1 MDYDDQD
8 LSGRA
13 PRQRRRAGS
22 WSEDADYGDELPRPR
37 AAEESQVERYTSY
50 PDPATTDFYRR
61 TGDTGVGDI
70 PPIRSSRARNRWQAS
85 RETEGWRQEP
95 DGGASYDRTS
105 ESLSYEDAA
114 PERPS
119 WADRRYDTG
128 SWRNV
133 SDTAS
138 WRRGSRVDPDE
149 GTGYRAYQPGG
160 RYGSRTDAGD
170 TEPAARRR
178 PPDEG
183 GGSWGRDAEED
194 TWNRRSGAGSWRRVT
209 ETRTWVSETGSWSSA
224 DAIEHRATDVPA
236 QRPAPAED
244 TWGGRAV
251 REETGSWDA
260 PRRTRSER
268 RRAERAGEL
277 PEHAP
282 ERTDDQS
289 WEQPERVERGPER
302 VERVERGP
310 EWVERGRERPAPGA
324 EKPRHYQQSGWPD
337 WSDPTMGPAR
347 TRGTRADAGPPVP
360 RSGNAPQLPPEAI
373 QDRPERAQTSSQ
385 WPAGAPGTTDTGTWR
400 RRPENADD
408 GDWRGPQ
415 AVSDTGTW
423 RRGAQMDGPRARR
436 ERSATEDTGTRAGG
450 YGFTR
455 AEPDAPRPRYA
466 GETGE
471 VSRYPRRTETDTSS
485 WQRTPD
491 GVMWTGAPTTGT
503 APAAGVYRASRP
515 VRSWQDD
522 TSAAERDWAAGQAN
536 TGTYPDGLTRPS
548 YADATPE
555 ERTPRREMSAA
566 MRRRVAVEELDE
578 LEDAPPGGPLAA
590 IGFTVF
596 WYSVPVLLFTIFT
609 LTQGTAERARAGAT
623 LLGAAPQF
631 GISLAVSIVIA
642 YLLRLVSGTWKTA
655 SVGLAAAVMGG
666 GLATVLVSAISGQPI
681 G

>member
-1 MDYDDQD
+1 MDYDDRD
-8 LSGRA
+8 TSGRA
-13 PRQRRRAGS
+13 PRQRRRAES
-22 WSEDADYGDELPRPR
+22 WSETGDYGDELPAPR
-37 AAEESQVERYTSY
+37 AAEESQLTRYTSY
-50 PDPATTDFYRR
+50 PDPATTDFYQR

-70 PPIRSSRARNRWQAS
+70 PPVRGSRARNRWQAS
-85 RETEGWRQEP
+85 RETEDWQRDA
-95 DGGASYDRTS
+95 DGGATYGRVS
-105 ESLSYEDAA
+105 ESLSYEDAT

-138 WRRGSRVDPDE
+138 WRRGSRAEPE
-149 GTGYRAYQPGG
+149 EETGYRAYQPGG
-160 RYGSRTDAGD
+160 RYGYRRDPVEEDAA
-170 TEPAARRR
+170 PRRR

-209 ETRTWVSETGSWSSA
+209 ETRTWVSETGSW
-224 DAIEHRATDVPA
+224 DRPEVPA
-236 QRPAPAED
+236 QRRAPEPVEEETWSGRATRED
-244 TWGGRAV
+244 TGTW
-251 REETGSWDA
+251 EA
-260 PRRTRSER
+260 PRPTRSER
-268 RRAERAGEL
+268 RRAERAGERA
-277 PEHAP
+277 EAAEEAP
-282 ERTDDQS
+282 RQ
-289 WEQPERVERGPER
+289 
-302 VERVERGP
+302 
-310 EWVERGRERPAPGA
+310 
-324 EKPRHYQQSGWPD
+324 YQQSAWPD

-347 TRGTRADAGPPVP
+347 TRGPRPDPGPPVP
-360 RSGNAPQLPPEAI
+360 RSGNAPQLPPEAV
-373 QDRPERAQTSSQ
+373 QERPGWRADAAGTS
-385 WPAGAPGTTDTGTWR
+385 DTGTWR

-415 AVSDTGTW
+415 TVSDTGTW
-423 RRGAQMDGPRARR
+423 RRGAQLDGTRGRR
-436 ERSATEDTGTRAGG
+436 DRSATEDTGTRAGG

-455 AEPDAPRPRYA
+455 AEPGAGRPRYA

-471 VSRYPRRTETDTSS
+471 VSRYPRRQETDTSS

-491 GVMWTGAPTTGT
+491 GVMWTGAPAAGA

-522 TSAAERDWAAGQAN
+522 TSAAERDWAAGQAT
-536 TGTYPDGLTRPS
+536 TGTYPDGLARPS
-548 YADATPE
+548 YADAVPE
-555 ERTPRREMSAA
+555 QRTPRREMSAA

-578 LEDAPPGGPLAA
+578 LEEAPPGGPLAA

-609 LTQGTAERARAGAT
+609 LTQGAAERARAGAT

>member
-1 MDYDDQD
+1 MDYDDRD

-13 PRQRRRAGS
+13 PRQRRRADS
-22 WSEDADYGDELPRPR
+22 WSEDDDYGDELPRPR
-37 AAEESQVERYTSY
+37 AAEESQVERFTSY
-50 PDPATTDFYRR
+50 PDPATTDYYRR
-61 TGDTGVGDI
+61 AGDTGVGDI
-70 PPIRSSRARNRWQAS
+70 PPVRSSRARNRWQAS

-95 DGGASYDRTS
+95 DGAAAYGRTS
-105 ESLSYEDAA
+105 ESVSYEDAA

-138 WRRGSRVDPDE
+138 WRRGSRAEPDE
-149 GTGYRAYQPGG
+149 DTGYRAYQPGG
-160 RYGSRTDAGD
+160 RYGSRTDPIEA
-170 TEPAARRR
+170 EPAPRRR
-178 PPDEG
+178 PPPDED

-209 ETRTWVSETGSWSSA
+209 ETRTWVSETGSWNTT
-224 DAIEHRATDVPA
+224 DAIERRASDVPA
-236 QRPAPAED
+236 QRPAPAD
-244 TWGGRAV
+244 DAGTWGGRAV
-251 REETGSWDA
+251 REDTGTWDA
-260 PRRTRSER
+260 PRPTRSER
-268 RRAERAGEL
+268 RRAERAGEQ
-277 PEHAP
+277 PEPGPA
-282 ERTDDQS
+282 RAAS
-289 WEQPERVERGPER
+289 GWEQPEPAPEQA
-302 VERVERGP
+302 
-310 EWVERGRERPAPGA
+310 ERPARGAEQAA
-324 EKPRHYQQSGWPD
+324 EKPRHYQRSDWPD
-337 WSDPTMGPAR
+337 WGDPTMGPAR
-347 TRGTRADAGPPVP
+347 TRGMRADAGSPVP
-360 RSGNAPQLPPEAI
+360 RSGNAPQLPPEAV
-373 QDRPERAQTSSQ
+373 QERPDRAQTSSQ
-385 WPAGAPGTTDTGTWR
+385 WTAGAPGTTDTGTWR
-400 RRPENADD
+400 RRPENAND

-423 RRGAQMDGPRARR
+423 RRGAQMDDGPRARR
-436 ERSATEDTGTRAGG
+436 DRSATEDTGTRAGG

-485 WQRTPD
+485 WQRTPE
-491 GVMWTGAPTTGT
+491 GVMWTGAPATGA
-503 APAAGVYRASRP
+503 APSAGVYRASRP

-536 TGTYPDGLTRPS
+536 TGTYPDGLARPS
-548 YADATPE
+548 YPDAAPE
-555 ERTPRREMSAA
+555 QRTPRREMSAA
-566 MRRRVAVEELDE
+566 MRRQLAVEELDE
-578 LEDAPPGGPLAA
+578 LEEAPPGGPLAA

-596 WYSVPVLLFTIFT
+596 WYSVPVLLFTVFT
-609 LTQGTAERARAGAT
+609 LTQGEAERARAGAT

>member
-1 MDYDDQD
+1 MDYDDRD

-13 PRQRRRAGS
+13 PRQRRRAES
-22 WSEDADYGDELPRPR
+22 WSEDGDYGDELPRPR
-37 AAEESQVERYTSY
+37 AAEQSQVERYTSY

-70 PPIRSSRARNRWQAS
+70 PPVRSSRARNRWQAS
-85 RETEGWRQEP
+85 RETEGWRQDP
-95 DGGASYDRTS
+95 DGGATYGRTS
-105 ESLSYEDAA
+105 ESVSYEDTA
-114 PERPS
+114 PDRPS
-119 WADRRYDTG
+119 WADRRHDTG

-138 WRRGSRVDPDE
+138 WRRGSRSEPDE
-149 GTGYRAYQPGG
+149 DTGYRAYQPGG
-160 RYGSRTDAGD
+160 RYGSRTGP
-170 TEPAARRR
+170 EPTTRRR

-209 ETRTWVSETGSWSSA
+209 ETRTWVSETGSWSTA
-224 DAIEHRATDVPA
+224 DEVSDVPA
-236 QRPAPAED
+236 PRPAPSD
-244 TWGGRAV
+244 DTGTWGGRAV
-251 REETGSWDA
+251 REDTGSWDA
-260 PRRTRSER
+260 PRPTRSER
-268 RRAERAGEL
+268 RRAERAATEQGSL
-277 PEHAP
+277 DA
-282 ERTDDQS
+282 T
-289 WEQPERVERGPER
+289 EQPSRGTTEQPS
-302 VERVERGP
+302 RGTT
-310 EWVERGRERPAPGA
+310 ERPSRGTTERPSRGTTEQPSRAA
-324 EKPRHYQQSGWPD
+324 ERPRHSQQSDWPD
-337 WSDPTMGPAR
+337 WGDPTMGPAR
-347 TRGTRADAGPPVP
+347 TRGMRADTGGRADTGPPVP

-373 QDRPERAQTSSQ
+373 QERPDRAQ
-385 WPAGAPGTTDTGTWR
+385 WLAGAPGTADTGTWR
-400 RRPENADD
+400 RRPEDANDA
-408 GDWRGPQ
+408 DWRGPQ
-415 AVSDTGTW
+415 AVTDTGTW
-423 RRGAQMDGPRARR
+423 RRGAQMDGPRTRR
-436 ERSATEDTGTRAGG
+436 DRSATEDTGTRAGG

-491 GVMWTGAPTTGT
+491 GVMWTGAPATGA

-522 TSAAERDWAAGQAN
+522 TSAADRDWAAGQAN
-536 TGTYPDGLTRPS
+536 TGGLTRPS
-548 YADATPE
+548 YADAPPE
-555 ERTPRREMSAA
+555 ERTPRREMSAV
-566 MRRRVAVEELDE
+566 MRRRAAVEELDE

-609 LTQGTAERARAGAT
+609 LTQGAAERARAGAT